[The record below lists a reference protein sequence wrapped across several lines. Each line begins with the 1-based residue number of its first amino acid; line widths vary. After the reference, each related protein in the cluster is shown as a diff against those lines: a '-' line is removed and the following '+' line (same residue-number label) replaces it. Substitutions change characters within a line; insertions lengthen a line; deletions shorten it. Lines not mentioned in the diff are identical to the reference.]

1 MKPSSVRHHVWWRAL
16 CMRLTWAMATFS
28 PWRELNPLLWAK
40 PDYIVLA
47 LYRIWHYIGLAL
59 CLIRSTGPAGFFT
72 SGSSTAGTAG
82 TKMPMGL
89 LVDRKACWKLG
100 KKNCSC
106 NNSSNPSK
114 GIYWAPCLALWAF
127 PLPHARCLNHVLW
140 FSLTSL
146 TSSGTGTCRRY
157 LCNPCVPYFR
167 VLLETQED
175 AEMSISSKGVQFCYF
190 LQKLHFKHLLRSVN
204 ILKSF
209 CLEIIALH
217 KCLIDTEAALKA
229 LINAYIPL
237 EYVKISD
244 WHLEKQTWTFLALI
258 TRSRKNVLLP

>member
-1 MKPSSVRHHVWWRAL
+1 MVVRVCHVCMETVVPSVKEDIKAFEKKPLENLHDICAKWKIWNAANSDTKRHAHSWVSFPAGLASVPTLESRLIFVKTFWNHCKVTMPKSMKPSSVRHHVWWRAL

-28 PWRELNPLLWAK
+28 PWRELNPLPWAK

-47 LYRIWHYIGLAL
+47 LNRIWHYIGLAL

-82 TKMPMGL
+82 TKTPMGL

-114 GIYWAPCLALWAF
+114 GIYWAPHPALWAF
-127 PLPHARCLNHVLW
+127 PLPHARCLNHVLR

-146 TSSGTGTCRRY
+146 TSSGMGTCRRY

-167 VLLETQED
+167 VLLE
-175 AEMSISSKGVQFCYF
+175 
-190 LQKLHFKHLLRSVN
+190 
-204 ILKSF
+204 
-209 CLEIIALH
+209 
-217 KCLIDTEAALKA
+217 
-229 LINAYIPL
+229 
-237 EYVKISD
+237 
-244 WHLEKQTWTFLALI
+244 
-258 TRSRKNVLLP
+258 